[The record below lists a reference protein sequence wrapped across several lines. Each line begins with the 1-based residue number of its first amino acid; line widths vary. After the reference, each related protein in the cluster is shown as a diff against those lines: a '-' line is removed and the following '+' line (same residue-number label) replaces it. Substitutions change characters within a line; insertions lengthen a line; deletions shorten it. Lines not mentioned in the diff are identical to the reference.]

1 MQPVT
6 CHVSSLAPAAEW
18 AAAETANPVVALR
31 LIIHWIVTQSSWLS
45 VGLILL
51 ATALLIP
58 ELKFGKKARQA
69 GALVQEVSE

>member
-1 MQPVT
+1 
-6 CHVSSLAPAAEW
+6 
-18 AAAETANPVVALR
+18 VAQ
-31 LIIHWIVTQSSWLS
+31 ISWLS

-69 GALVQEVSE
+69 GALVEEVSE